1 MEFKTLFDAYIKREQ
16 TYQTNLSKSY
26 AFLWDQCSKAMQQKF
41 ESRQDYENE
50 IVNNPIQLLKA
61 IKEHALNYEDKKYII
76 FITIDG
82 FRTFATTR
90 QKEGEALQEFTK
102 QFKVAKYALESHLGG
117 RIML

>member
-1 MEFKTLFDAYIKREQ
+1 MCVSNESRRTRQIYRNR
-16 TYQTNLSKSY
+16 TRSY
-26 AFLWDQCSKAMQQKF
+26 GINVPRQQKI

-50 IVNNPIQLLKA
+50 IVNNPIQLLKV
-61 IKEHALNYEDKKYII
+61 IKEHALNYQDKKYPMLII
-76 FITIDG
+76 MDT
-82 FRTFATTR
+82 FRKFATTR